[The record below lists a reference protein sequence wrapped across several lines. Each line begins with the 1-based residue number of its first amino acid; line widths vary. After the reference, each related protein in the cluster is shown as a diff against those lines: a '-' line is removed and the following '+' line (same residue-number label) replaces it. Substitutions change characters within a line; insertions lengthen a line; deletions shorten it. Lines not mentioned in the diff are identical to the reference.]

1 MEDSW
6 RKLWHLGC
14 LPKEIPLVGITE
26 ESLKDRDIVLR
37 KARLVRS
44 FKKGQ
49 IGEKIRSNTSE
60 G

>member
-1 MEDSW
+1 M
-6 RKLWHLGC
+6 
-14 LPKEIPLVGITE
+14 GITE

-37 KARLVRS
+37 KARLVRR

-49 IGEKIRSNTSE
+49 IGERIRSNTYE